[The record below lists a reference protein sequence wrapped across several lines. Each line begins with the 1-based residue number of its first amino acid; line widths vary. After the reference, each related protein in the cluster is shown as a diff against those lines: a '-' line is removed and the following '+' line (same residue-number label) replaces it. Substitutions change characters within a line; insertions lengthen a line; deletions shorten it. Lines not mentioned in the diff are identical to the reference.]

1 MAGVVGDMEEKGEM
15 KREKVEKKEES
26 LEKVRVEHSL
36 EGDFQFLP
44 NELTLH
50 NPDQVNSFF
59 AQLLIEVEMFISIFH
74 FSKSRL
80 RVGPVTSARWRMRTR
95 ILCALPA
102 LNREKSQGFIN
113 CQQHFHGV

>member
-1 MAGVVGDMEEKGEM
+1 MAGVVEDMEEKGEM
-15 KREKVEKKEES
+15 KREKVEKKEDS

-50 NPDQVNSFF
+50 NPDQVSSFLH
-59 AQLLIEVEMFISIFH
+59 LLIEVVLFISIFH

-113 CQQHFHGV
+113 YQQHFHGV

>member
-1 MAGVVGDMEEKGEM
+1 MAGVVEDMEEKGEM

-50 NPDQVNSFF
+50 NPDQVSSFLH
-59 AQLLIEVEMFISIFH
+59 LLIEVVLFISIFH

-102 LNREKSQGFIN
+102 LNREKSQGFTN
-113 CQQHFHGV
+113 CQKHFHGV